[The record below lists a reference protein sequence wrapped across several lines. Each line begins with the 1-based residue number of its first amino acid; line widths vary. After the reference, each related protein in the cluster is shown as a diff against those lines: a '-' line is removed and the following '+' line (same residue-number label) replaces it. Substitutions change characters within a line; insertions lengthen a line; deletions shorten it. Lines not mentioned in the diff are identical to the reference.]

1 MLREI
6 KCNLKNLDLVCEI
19 LSCVTDGGWIVDT
32 DAVLQFLE
40 RVACTDCSVTKPTS
54 AGKNAAKLHLLVGG
68 RG

>member
-1 MLREI
+1 M
-6 KCNLKNLDLVCEI
+6 
-19 LSCVTDGGWIVDT
+19 DT